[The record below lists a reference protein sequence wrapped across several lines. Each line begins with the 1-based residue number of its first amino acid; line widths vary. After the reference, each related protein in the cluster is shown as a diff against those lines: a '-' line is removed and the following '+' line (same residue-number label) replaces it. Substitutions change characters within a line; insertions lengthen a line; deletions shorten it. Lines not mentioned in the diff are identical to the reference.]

1 MRTSTIV
8 MIAFAVLFGLLAVFV
23 AQSWL
28 NSQAE
33 QRMRSLE
40 ANKKPLNTRTIV
52 VAAKPLRYGNEL
64 TPQALREIEWPQE
77 SLPNGAF
84 ATIADIMKDGKR
96 VVLAA
101 IEPNEPLL
109 SVKIT
114 GAGQRATLSALVRDG
129 MKAVTIRVNDVDG
142 VGGFVLPGDR
152 VDVVLTR
159 QVDKTS
165 ASNDLVLQNARVLAV
180 DQVADERADKPT
192 VAKAVTLEV
201 DVVGAQKLSL
211 ASSVGSLSLM
221 LRKAGEAA
229 TGKSR
234 RVTLEDLNNTEATQT
249 DGPVRT
255 VVVRRNGVKQEISV
269 PIDNAAPQQANDA
282 EPRAE
287 GATPHKPAKQK
298 KTARH

>member
-28 NSQAE
+28 NSQTE

-40 ANKKPLNTRTIV
+40 ANKKPLSTRTIV

-64 TPQALREIEWPQE
+64 TDKMLREVAWPQDAV
-77 SLPNGAF
+77 PAGTF
-84 ATIADIMKDGKR
+84 ATIADVLKGGKR
-96 VVLAA
+96 VVLTA
-101 IEPNEPLL
+101 IEPNEPVL
-109 SVKIT
+109 SVKVT

-129 MKAVTIRVNDVDG
+129 MKAVTIRVNDVEG

-159 QVDKTS
+159 QVDKTM
-165 ASNDLVLQNARVLAV
+165 ASNDLVLQNARVLAI

-201 DVVGAQKLSL
+201 DMVGAQKLSL
-211 ASSVGSLSLM
+211 ASSVGTLSLM
-221 LRKAGEAA
+221 LRKAGEASA
-229 TGKSR
+229 GKSR
-234 RVTLEDLNNTEATQT
+234 RITLDDLSNVEAPVAEDAS
-249 DGPVRT
+249 VRT
-255 VVVRRNGVKQEISV
+255 IVVRRNGVTKEYSV
-269 PIDNAAPQQANDA
+269 PIEDA
-282 EPRAE
+282 EQRTAE
-287 GATPHKPAKQK
+287 TKKKRPAQD
-298 KTARH
+298 